1 MKININFTVELNADS
16 ISHINEY
23 LSEVYDNQE
32 TVREYVESF
41 IISGGIGLLEENMS
55 SVTGTWHHVK
65 RVK

>member
-1 MKININFTVELNADS
+1 MKININFTVELDTDS
-16 ISHINEY
+16 TDHIQEY
-23 LSEVYDNQE
+23 LSEVYDNQV

-55 SVTGTWHHVK
+55 SVTGTWHHVA

>member
-1 MKININFTVELNADS
+1 MKININFTVELDADS

>member
-1 MKININFTVELNADS
+1 MKININFTVELDADS

-55 SVTGTWHHVK
+55 SVTGNWHHVA